1 MKTHMIEGRIHR
13 IRSAGARRS
22 KLRLSRS
29 VVCAPRPFVLRVK
42 PAIAAGCDSSSVIPQ
57 QNYEAESEV
66 RATEN
71 RSQLNQLINQKAS
84 LLTEL
89 SHCTEN
95 LADLYEGWGF
105 SKQQLQEMEDLC
117 IICELRFGATHRQ
130 TLDMLQNTAKLFA
143 EHGKYL
149 EAEVLLARL
158 FPLRL
163 KVDGRTAEKTLEC
176 YALRAVVYEELGDH
190 NAALRALT
198 AFHAFGSETMPD
210 LLRLTTEECESIYS
224 KKQAAVKKK

>member
-1 MKTHMIEGRIHR
+1 MKTHMIKERIHR
-13 IRSAGARRS
+13 IKSAGARRS

-29 VVCAPRPFVLRVK
+29 IVCAPKPVVLRVK
-42 PAIAAGCDSSSVIPQ
+42 PVIATKCGILPLQKNEV
-57 QNYEAESEV
+57 ESEV
-66 RATEN
+66 RAAEN
-71 RSQLNQLINQKAS
+71 RSLLNQLINQKAS

-105 SKQQLQEMEDLC
+105 SKQQLQEMEELC
-117 IICELRFGATHRQ
+117 VICELRFGAAHSR
-130 TLDMLQNTAKLFA
+130 TLDMLQNTAKLYA
-143 EHGKYL
+143 EHGKYP
-149 EAEVLLARL
+149 EAETLLARI

-176 YALRAVVYEELGDH
+176 YALRAVVFEELGDH

-198 AFHAFGSETMPD
+198 AFHAFGSDIMPD
-210 LLRLTTEECESIYS
+210 LLRLATEECESIYS
-224 KKQAAVKKK
+224 RKQAAVKKK